1 VGDVS
6 FWGALLRERKL
17 GLLRERERES
27 LGCIVER
34 KKVGTLERERESVFF
49 GVGNVSSFW
58 VHCREKES
66 WEF

>member
-1 VGDVS
+1 MC
-6 FWGALLRERKL
+6 FWGALSRERKL
-17 GLLRERERES
+17 GLLRERERERER
-27 LGCIVER
+27 ER
-34 KKVGTLERERESVFF
+34 KKERESVFF